1 MAILGINIWVSLG
14 EGSASTIIA
23 GTRSNE
29 IQTSVDT
36 IEISS
41 PTSGVWKEHITGR
54 KEWSLSTS
62 FLCLTSTDVQKLLQI
77 GNTYNIQVI
86 GQEGTSVGVLLEGSA
101 TLKTCKITASVGNL
115 CQGSFTF
122 EGNGEL
128 VANS

>member
-1 MAILGINIWVSLG
+1 MAVLGLNIWVCLV
-14 EGSASTIIA
+14 EGSAATIIA

-29 IQTSVDT
+29 IQTSVDK

-41 PTSGVWKEHITGR
+41 ETSATWKEYITGR
-54 KEWSLSTS
+54 KEWSLTTS
-62 FLCLTSTDVQKLLQI
+62 FLCLTSTDVQKLLQV

-86 GQEGTSVGVLLEGSA
+86 GQEGTSVGIMLEGSA